1 MGSNLP
7 QGGFPKNPLRA
18 ARFILH
24 LPNFFKLY
32 WRLFTDRRVSL
43 LPKIVLVLGVAY
55 LLVPTDIIFD
65 FLPLPPLGWLDD
77 TVVLIMAGKAFMAL
91 CPRRVVEEHVRL
103 IDEGG

>member
-1 MGSNLP
+1 MSDDRSGGSFGSN
-7 QGGFPKNPLRA
+7 PLSI

-43 LPKIVLVLGVAY
+43 LPKIILVLGVAY
-55 LLVPTDIIFD
+55 LVVPTDLLPD
-65 FLPLPPLGWLDD
+65 LLLPLGLLDD
-77 TVVLIMAGKAFMAL
+77 TVVVVMAAKSFMAL
-91 CPRRVVEEHVRL
+91 CPRRIVEEHVRL

>member
-1 MGSNLP
+1 MTEDRTGGGS
-7 QGGFPKNPLRA
+7 GRNPLA
-18 ARFILH
+18 VARFILH

-55 LLVPTDIIFD
+55 LLVPTDMIFD

-77 TVVLIMAGKAFMAL
+77 TAVLIIAAKAFMAL
-91 CPRRVVEEHVRL
+91 CPRRIVEEHVRL
-103 IDEGG
+103 IDEGS